1 MGFMG
6 INGDRPEGAAD
17 GQFCTRRKCRRL
29 RCGVLAAVL
38 AAGLCLSGCQ
48 GKNVET
54 MAAFAEKEG
63 TEDGTG
69 AADSVDGEFGMSN
82 ESGAETTV
90 DSDTTANPGA
100 NTGSVE
106 DAATVKELNR
116 VKVKGIYVSGPMAGT
131 AGMDNLIALVDRT
144 ELNALV
150 IDVKNDDGYLTCEL
164 DVPLAEQIGSEKH
177 YIKDLPTLVQTCKE
191 KNIYLIARVVAF
203 KDPILAEKMPEW
215 SLHNSDGSI
224 FRDKSG
230 LAWVNPYRKEVWEY
244 LASVG
249 EAAIKAGFD
258 EVQYDYV
265 RFSTDSRM
273 KQVDFGDSTKGRTKT
288 EAISGFTLYASER
301 IHAAG
306 GRISAD
312 VYGVV
317 IDSEEDQQ
325 IVGQNYVEM
334 SRSLDA
340 ISPMIY
346 PSHYGPYNYQIPVPD
361 AQPYDTVLAAMQA
374 SKMVLAGLDPKTGK
388 TKQAMTNVSLMSVT
402 DDAHKLSSGHPKE
415 NAYADYANKMK
426 AMANDAR
433 KEAVYTGRLA
443 TNANAKRIYQS
454 EVDSLNAKLNLAAL
468 NAPRERRAQVLA
480 NSEVK
485 AKKQA
490 NPELEKDKKAL
501 KKVKQIAINKARIAV
516 GASGKGTR
524 INITDKE
531 WEAIQSGA
539 VSDSKLTKILRY
551 ADQDVIRQKAT
562 PKSNGAL
569 SSAQVS
575 RIKALAA
582 SGYTNAEIAE
592 VLGKS
597 TSTVSKYLN
606 S

>member
-6 INGDRPEGAAD
+6 IKGDRPEGAAD

-90 DSDTTANPGA
+90 DGDTAANPGA
-100 NTGSVE
+100 STGSVE

-177 YIKDLPTLVQTCKE
+177 YIKDLPALVQTCKE

-388 TKQAMTNVSLMSVT
+388 KPVSADV
-402 DDAHKLSSGHPKE
+402 SG
-415 NAYADYANKMK
+415 
-426 AMANDAR
+426 NDAVDAAIVGG
-433 KEAVYTGRLA
+433 EAVSGNNAADAAADSQSTSGTTAVSGNDAAQDAEDAQVADGAQAAEDAAAKTFALSKEEIAQLDPTTGVQA
-443 TNANAKRIYQS
+443 TVRPWLQDFTATWVKGHISYGP
-454 EVDSLNAKLNLAAL
+454 E
-468 NAPRERRAQVLA
+468 EIRAQIQAVYDAGYEEWILWNAA
-480 NSEVK
+480 NRYTEGG
-485 AKKQA
+485 
-490 NPELEKDKKAL
+490 L
-501 KKVKQIAINKARIAV
+501 
-516 GASGKGTR
+516 
-524 INITDKE
+524 
-531 WEAIQSGA
+531 
-539 VSDSKLTKILRY
+539 LT
-551 ADQDVIRQKAT
+551 QEEEEQ
-562 PKSNGAL
+562 
-569 SSAQVS
+569 
-575 RIKALAA
+575 
-582 SGYTNAEIAE
+582 
-592 VLGKS
+592 
-597 TSTVSKYLN
+597 
-606 S
+606 

>member
-38 AAGLCLSGCQ
+38 AAGLCLGGCQ

-63 TEDGTG
+63 AEDGTG

-177 YIKDLPTLVQTCKE
+177 YIKDLPALVQTCKE

-215 SLHNSDGSI
+215 SLHNSDGSV

-388 TKQAMTNVSLMSVT
+388 KPVSADV
-402 DDAHKLSSGHPKE
+402 SG
-415 NAYADYANKMK
+415 
-426 AMANDAR
+426 NDAVDAAIVGG
-433 KEAVYTGRLA
+433 EAVSGN
-443 TNANAKRIYQS
+443 NAADAAA
-454 EVDSLNAKLNLAAL
+454 DS
-468 NAPRERRAQVLA
+468 
-480 NSEVK
+480 
-485 AKKQA
+485 
-490 NPELEKDKKAL
+490 
-501 KKVKQIAINKARIAV
+501 
-516 GASGKGTR
+516 
-524 INITDKE
+524 
-531 WEAIQSGA
+531 
-539 VSDSKLTKILRY
+539 
-551 ADQDVIRQKAT
+551 
-562 PKSNGAL
+562 
-569 SSAQVS
+569 
-575 RIKALAA
+575 
-582 SGYTNAEIAE
+582 
-592 VLGKS
+592 KS
-597 TSTVSKYLN
+597 TSGTTAVSGNDAAQDAEDAQAADGAQAAADAQAAEDAAAKTPALSKEEIAQLDPTTGVQATVRPWLQDFTATWVKGHISYGPEEIRAQIQAVYDAGYEEWILWN
-606 S
+606 AANRYTEGGLLTQEEEQ

>member
-1 MGFMG
+1 MEFMG
-6 INGDRPEGAAD
+6 IKGDRPEGAAD

-54 MAAFAEKEG
+54 MAAFAKKEG
-63 TEDGTG
+63 AEDGTG

-90 DSDTTANPGA
+90 DGDTAANPGA
-100 NTGSVE
+100 STDSVE

-177 YIKDLPTLVQTCKE
+177 YIKDLPALVQTCKE

-388 TKQAMTNVSLMSVT
+388 KPVSADVSGN
-402 DDAHKLSSGHPKE
+402 DAVDAAIVGGEAVSGNNAADAAADSQSTSGTTAVSGNDAVQNAE
-415 NAYADYANKMK
+415 NAQAADGAQ
-426 AMANDAR
+426 AAEDAAAKTFALS
-433 KEAVYTGRLA
+433 KEEIAQLDPTTGVQATVRPWLQDFTATWVKGHISYGPEEIRAQIQAVYDAGYEEWILW
-443 TNANAKRIYQS
+443 NAANRYTEGGLLTQEE
-454 EVDSLNAKLNLAAL
+454 EV
-468 NAPRERRAQVLA
+468 Q
-480 NSEVK
+480 
-485 AKKQA
+485 
-490 NPELEKDKKAL
+490 
-501 KKVKQIAINKARIAV
+501 
-516 GASGKGTR
+516 
-524 INITDKE
+524 
-531 WEAIQSGA
+531 
-539 VSDSKLTKILRY
+539 
-551 ADQDVIRQKAT
+551 
-562 PKSNGAL
+562 
-569 SSAQVS
+569 
-575 RIKALAA
+575 
-582 SGYTNAEIAE
+582 
-592 VLGKS
+592 
-597 TSTVSKYLN
+597 
-606 S
+606 

>member
-1 MGFMG
+1 MEFMG
-6 INGDRPEGAAD
+6 IKGDRPEGAAD

-90 DSDTTANPGA
+90 DGDTAANPGA
-100 NTGSVE
+100 STGSVE

-177 YIKDLPTLVQTCKE
+177 YIKDLPALVQTCKE

-388 TKQAMTNVSLMSVT
+388 KPVSADVSGN
-402 DDAHKLSSGHPKE
+402 DAVDAAIVGGEAVSGNNAADAAADSQSTSGTTAVSGNDAAQDAE
-415 NAYADYANKMK
+415 NAQAAK
-426 AMANDAR
+426 DAKDAQAAKDAAAKTPALS
-433 KEAVYTGRLA
+433 KEEIAQLDPTTGVQATVRPWLQDFTATWVKGHISYGPEEIRAQIQAVYDAGYEEWILW
-443 TNANAKRIYQS
+443 NAANRYTEGGLLTQEE
-454 EVDSLNAKLNLAAL
+454 EV
-468 NAPRERRAQVLA
+468 Q
-480 NSEVK
+480 
-485 AKKQA
+485 
-490 NPELEKDKKAL
+490 
-501 KKVKQIAINKARIAV
+501 
-516 GASGKGTR
+516 
-524 INITDKE
+524 
-531 WEAIQSGA
+531 
-539 VSDSKLTKILRY
+539 
-551 ADQDVIRQKAT
+551 
-562 PKSNGAL
+562 
-569 SSAQVS
+569 
-575 RIKALAA
+575 
-582 SGYTNAEIAE
+582 
-592 VLGKS
+592 
-597 TSTVSKYLN
+597 
-606 S
+606 

>member
-6 INGDRPEGAAD
+6 IKGDRPEGAAD

-63 TEDGTG
+63 AEDGTG
-69 AADSVDGEFGMSN
+69 AADSVDGEFGISN

-100 NTGSVE
+100 STGSVE

-177 YIKDLPTLVQTCKE
+177 YIKDLPALVQTCKE

-265 RFSTDSRM
+265 RFSTDGRM

-388 TKQAMTNVSLMSVT
+388 KPVSADVSGN
-402 DDAHKLSSGHPKE
+402 DAVDAAITGGEAVSGNNAADAAADSQSTSGTTAVSGNDAAQNAE
-415 NAYADYANKMK
+415 NAQAAE
-426 AMANDAR
+426 DAAAKTFALS
-433 KEAVYTGRLA
+433 KEEIAQLAPTTGVQATVRPWLQDFTATWVKGHISYGPEEIRAQIQAVYDAGYEEWILW
-443 TNANAKRIYQS
+443 NAANRYTEGGLLTQEE
-454 EVDSLNAKLNLAAL
+454 EV
-468 NAPRERRAQVLA
+468 Q
-480 NSEVK
+480 
-485 AKKQA
+485 
-490 NPELEKDKKAL
+490 
-501 KKVKQIAINKARIAV
+501 
-516 GASGKGTR
+516 
-524 INITDKE
+524 
-531 WEAIQSGA
+531 
-539 VSDSKLTKILRY
+539 
-551 ADQDVIRQKAT
+551 
-562 PKSNGAL
+562 
-569 SSAQVS
+569 
-575 RIKALAA
+575 
-582 SGYTNAEIAE
+582 
-592 VLGKS
+592 
-597 TSTVSKYLN
+597 
-606 S
+606 

>member
-1 MGFMG
+1 MEFMG
-6 INGDRPEGAAD
+6 IKGDRPEGAAD

-90 DSDTTANPGA
+90 DGDRAANPGA
-100 NTGSVE
+100 STGSVE

-131 AGMDNLIALVDRT
+131 VGMDNLIALVDRT

-177 YIKDLPTLVQTCKE
+177 YIKDLPALVQTCKE

-388 TKQAMTNVSLMSVT
+388 KPVSADVSGN
-402 DDAHKLSSGHPKE
+402 DAVDAAIVGGEAVSGNNAADTAADSQSTSGTIAVSGNDAVQNAE
-415 NAYADYANKMK
+415 NAQAAKDAQAAEDAQAAKDAQAADGAQ
-426 AMANDAR
+426 AAEDAAAKTFALS
-433 KEAVYTGRLA
+433 KEEIAQLDPTTGVQATVRPWLQDFTATWVKGHISYGPEEIRAQIQAVYDAGYEEWILW
-443 TNANAKRIYQS
+443 NA
-454 EVDSLNAKLNLAAL
+454 
-468 NAPRERRAQVLA
+468 A
-480 NSEVK
+480 NRYTEGG
-485 AKKQA
+485 
-490 NPELEKDKKAL
+490 L
-501 KKVKQIAINKARIAV
+501 
-516 GASGKGTR
+516 
-524 INITDKE
+524 
-531 WEAIQSGA
+531 
-539 VSDSKLTKILRY
+539 LT
-551 ADQDVIRQKAT
+551 QEEEEQ
-562 PKSNGAL
+562 
-569 SSAQVS
+569 
-575 RIKALAA
+575 
-582 SGYTNAEIAE
+582 
-592 VLGKS
+592 
-597 TSTVSKYLN
+597 
-606 S
+606 

>member
-1 MGFMG
+1 MEFMG
-6 INGDRPEGAAD
+6 IKGDRPEGAAD

-82 ESGAETTV
+82 ESEAETTV
-90 DSDTTANPGA
+90 DGDTAANPGA
-100 NTGSVE
+100 STGSVE

-177 YIKDLPTLVQTCKE
+177 YIKDLPALVQTCKE

-325 IVGQNYVEM
+325 IVGQNYAEM
-334 SRSLDA
+334 SRTLDA

-388 TKQAMTNVSLMSVT
+388 KPVSADV
-402 DDAHKLSSGHPKE
+402 SG
-415 NAYADYANKMK
+415 
-426 AMANDAR
+426 NDAVDAAIVGG
-433 KEAVYTGRLA
+433 EAVSGNNAADTAADSQSTSGTTAVSGNDAAQDAEDAQAADGAQAAEDAAAKTPALSKEEIAQLDPTTGVQA
-443 TNANAKRIYQS
+443 TVRPWLQDFTATWVKGHISYGP
-454 EVDSLNAKLNLAAL
+454 E
-468 NAPRERRAQVLA
+468 EIRAQIQAVYDAGYEEWILWNAA
-480 NSEVK
+480 NRYTEGGLLTQEEEV
-485 AKKQA
+485 Q
-490 NPELEKDKKAL
+490 
-501 KKVKQIAINKARIAV
+501 
-516 GASGKGTR
+516 
-524 INITDKE
+524 
-531 WEAIQSGA
+531 
-539 VSDSKLTKILRY
+539 
-551 ADQDVIRQKAT
+551 
-562 PKSNGAL
+562 
-569 SSAQVS
+569 
-575 RIKALAA
+575 
-582 SGYTNAEIAE
+582 
-592 VLGKS
+592 
-597 TSTVSKYLN
+597 
-606 S
+606 

>member
-1 MGFMG
+1 MEFMG
-6 INGDRPEGAAD
+6 IKGDRPEGAAD

-54 MAAFAEKEG
+54 MAAFAKKEG
-63 TEDGTG
+63 AEDGTG

-90 DSDTTANPGA
+90 DGDTAANPGA
-100 NTGSVE
+100 STDSVE

-177 YIKDLPTLVQTCKE
+177 YIKDLPALVQTCKE

-388 TKQAMTNVSLMSVT
+388 KPVSADVSGN
-402 DDAHKLSSGHPKE
+402 DAVDAAIVGGEAVSGNNAADAAADSQSTSGTTAVSGNDAVQNAE
-415 NAYADYANKMK
+415 NAQAADGAQ
-426 AMANDAR
+426 ATADAQAAEDAQAAKDAAAKTPALS
-433 KEAVYTGRLA
+433 KEEIAQLDPTTGVQATVRPWLQDFTATWVKGHISYGPEEIRAQIQAVYDAGYEEWILW
-443 TNANAKRIYQS
+443 NA
-454 EVDSLNAKLNLAAL
+454 
-468 NAPRERRAQVLA
+468 A
-480 NSEVK
+480 NRYTEGG
-485 AKKQA
+485 
-490 NPELEKDKKAL
+490 L
-501 KKVKQIAINKARIAV
+501 
-516 GASGKGTR
+516 
-524 INITDKE
+524 
-531 WEAIQSGA
+531 
-539 VSDSKLTKILRY
+539 LT
-551 ADQDVIRQKAT
+551 QEEEEQ
-562 PKSNGAL
+562 
-569 SSAQVS
+569 
-575 RIKALAA
+575 
-582 SGYTNAEIAE
+582 
-592 VLGKS
+592 
-597 TSTVSKYLN
+597 
-606 S
+606 

>member
-1 MGFMG
+1 MEFMG
-6 INGDRPEGAAD
+6 IKGDRPEGAAD

-38 AAGLCLSGCQ
+38 AAGLCLGGCQ

-90 DSDTTANPGA
+90 DGDTTANPGA
-100 NTGSVE
+100 STGSVE
-106 DAATVKELNR
+106 DAAAVKELNR

-177 YIKDLPTLVQTCKE
+177 YIKDLPALVQTCKE

-203 KDPILAEKMPEW
+203 KDPILAGKMPEW
-215 SLHNSDGSI
+215 SLHNSDGSV

-388 TKQAMTNVSLMSVT
+388 KPVSADVSGN
-402 DDAHKLSSGHPKE
+402 DAVDAAIVGGEAVSGNNAADTAADSQSTSGTTAVSGNDAVQNAE
-415 NAYADYANKMK
+415 NAQAADGAQ
-426 AMANDAR
+426 ATADAQAAKGAQAAEDAAAKTFALS
-433 KEAVYTGRLA
+433 KEEIAQLDPTTGVQATVRPWLQDFTATWVKGHISYGPEEIRAQIQAVYDAGYEEWILW
-443 TNANAKRIYQS
+443 NAANRYTEGGLLTQEE
-454 EVDSLNAKLNLAAL
+454 EV
-468 NAPRERRAQVLA
+468 Q
-480 NSEVK
+480 
-485 AKKQA
+485 
-490 NPELEKDKKAL
+490 
-501 KKVKQIAINKARIAV
+501 
-516 GASGKGTR
+516 
-524 INITDKE
+524 
-531 WEAIQSGA
+531 
-539 VSDSKLTKILRY
+539 
-551 ADQDVIRQKAT
+551 
-562 PKSNGAL
+562 
-569 SSAQVS
+569 
-575 RIKALAA
+575 
-582 SGYTNAEIAE
+582 
-592 VLGKS
+592 
-597 TSTVSKYLN
+597 
-606 S
+606 

>member
-6 INGDRPEGAAD
+6 IKGDRPEGAAD
-17 GQFCTRRKCRRL
+17 GQFCIRRKCRRL

-90 DSDTTANPGA
+90 DGDTAANPGA
-100 NTGSVE
+100 STGSVE

-177 YIKDLPTLVQTCKE
+177 YIKDLPALVQTCKE

-230 LAWVNPYRKEVWEY
+230 LAFNPYRKEVWEY

-388 TKQAMTNVSLMSVT
+388 KPASADVS
-402 DDAHKLSSGHPKE
+402 G
-415 NAYADYANKMK
+415 
-426 AMANDAR
+426 NDAVDAAIVGG
-433 KEAVYTGRLA
+433 EAVSGN
-443 TNANAKRIYQS
+443 NAADAAADSQSTSGTTAVSGNDAAQDAKDAQAA
-454 EVDSLNAKLNLAAL
+454 DGAQAAKDAAAKTPAL
-468 NAPRERRAQVLA
+468 NKEEIAQLDPTTGVQATVRPWLQDFTATWVKGHISYGPEEIRAQIQAVYDAGYEEWILWNAA
-480 NSEVK
+480 NRYTEGG
-485 AKKQA
+485 
-490 NPELEKDKKAL
+490 L
-501 KKVKQIAINKARIAV
+501 
-516 GASGKGTR
+516 
-524 INITDKE
+524 
-531 WEAIQSGA
+531 
-539 VSDSKLTKILRY
+539 LT
-551 ADQDVIRQKAT
+551 QEEEEQ
-562 PKSNGAL
+562 
-569 SSAQVS
+569 
-575 RIKALAA
+575 
-582 SGYTNAEIAE
+582 
-592 VLGKS
+592 
-597 TSTVSKYLN
+597 
-606 S
+606 

>member
-6 INGDRPEGAAD
+6 IKGDRPEGAAD

-90 DSDTTANPGA
+90 DGDTAANPGA
-100 NTGSVE
+100 STDSVE

-177 YIKDLPTLVQTCKE
+177 YIKDLPALVQTCKE

-249 EAAIKAGFD
+249 EAAITAGFD

-388 TKQAMTNVSLMSVT
+388 KPVSADV
-402 DDAHKLSSGHPKE
+402 SG
-415 NAYADYANKMK
+415 
-426 AMANDAR
+426 NDAVDAAITGG
-433 KEAVYTGRLA
+433 EAVSGNNAADAAADSQSTSGTTAVSGNDAAQDAKDAQAADGAQAAEDAAAKTFALSKEEIAQLDPTTGVQA
-443 TNANAKRIYQS
+443 TVRPWLQDFTATWVKGHISYGP
-454 EVDSLNAKLNLAAL
+454 E
-468 NAPRERRAQVLA
+468 EIRAQIQAVYDAGYEEWILWNAA
-480 NSEVK
+480 NRYTEGG
-485 AKKQA
+485 
-490 NPELEKDKKAL
+490 L
-501 KKVKQIAINKARIAV
+501 
-516 GASGKGTR
+516 
-524 INITDKE
+524 
-531 WEAIQSGA
+531 
-539 VSDSKLTKILRY
+539 LT
-551 ADQDVIRQKAT
+551 QEEEEQ
-562 PKSNGAL
+562 
-569 SSAQVS
+569 
-575 RIKALAA
+575 
-582 SGYTNAEIAE
+582 
-592 VLGKS
+592 
-597 TSTVSKYLN
+597 
-606 S
+606 

>member
-1 MGFMG
+1 MEFMG
-6 INGDRPEGAAD
+6 IKGDRPEGAAD

-38 AAGLCLSGCQ
+38 AAGLCLGGCQ

-90 DSDTTANPGA
+90 DGDTAANPGA
-100 NTGSVE
+100 STGSVE

-164 DVPLAEQIGSEKH
+164 DVPLVEQIGSEKH
-177 YIKDLPTLVQTCKE
+177 YIKDLPALVQTCKE

-388 TKQAMTNVSLMSVT
+388 KPVSADV
-402 DDAHKLSSGHPKE
+402 SG
-415 NAYADYANKMK
+415 
-426 AMANDAR
+426 NDAVDAAIVGG
-433 KEAVYTGRLA
+433 EAVSGNNAADAAADSQSTSGTTAVSGNDAAQDAEDAQAADGAQAAEDAAAKTFALSKEEIAQLDPTTGVQA
-443 TNANAKRIYQS
+443 TVRPWLQDFTATWVKGHISYGP
-454 EVDSLNAKLNLAAL
+454 E
-468 NAPRERRAQVLA
+468 EIRAQIQAVYDAGYEEWILWNAA
-480 NSEVK
+480 NRYTEGG
-485 AKKQA
+485 
-490 NPELEKDKKAL
+490 L
-501 KKVKQIAINKARIAV
+501 
-516 GASGKGTR
+516 
-524 INITDKE
+524 
-531 WEAIQSGA
+531 
-539 VSDSKLTKILRY
+539 LT
-551 ADQDVIRQKAT
+551 QEEEEQ
-562 PKSNGAL
+562 
-569 SSAQVS
+569 
-575 RIKALAA
+575 
-582 SGYTNAEIAE
+582 
-592 VLGKS
+592 
-597 TSTVSKYLN
+597 
-606 S
+606 

>member
-1 MGFMG
+1 MEFMG
-6 INGDRPEGAAD
+6 IKGDRPEGAAD

-38 AAGLCLSGCQ
+38 AAGLCLGGCQ

-82 ESGAETTV
+82 ESEAETTV
-90 DSDTTANPGA
+90 DGDTAANPGA
-100 NTGSVE
+100 STGSVE

-177 YIKDLPTLVQTCKE
+177 YIKNLPALVQTCKE

-388 TKQAMTNVSLMSVT
+388 KPVSADV
-402 DDAHKLSSGHPKE
+402 SG
-415 NAYADYANKMK
+415 
-426 AMANDAR
+426 NDAVDAAIVGG
-433 KEAVYTGRLA
+433 EAVSGNNTADAAADSQSTSGTTAVSGNDAAQDAEDAQAAKDPQAAKGAQAAEDAAAKTPALSKEEIAQLDPTTGVQA
-443 TNANAKRIYQS
+443 TVRPWLQDFTATWVKGHISYGP
-454 EVDSLNAKLNLAAL
+454 E
-468 NAPRERRAQVLA
+468 EIRAQIQAVYDAGYEEWILWNAA
-480 NSEVK
+480 NRYTEGGLLTQEEEV
-485 AKKQA
+485 Q
-490 NPELEKDKKAL
+490 
-501 KKVKQIAINKARIAV
+501 
-516 GASGKGTR
+516 
-524 INITDKE
+524 
-531 WEAIQSGA
+531 
-539 VSDSKLTKILRY
+539 
-551 ADQDVIRQKAT
+551 
-562 PKSNGAL
+562 
-569 SSAQVS
+569 
-575 RIKALAA
+575 
-582 SGYTNAEIAE
+582 
-592 VLGKS
+592 
-597 TSTVSKYLN
+597 
-606 S
+606 

>member
-1 MGFMG
+1 MEFMG
-6 INGDRPEGAAD
+6 IKGDRPEGAAD

-63 TEDGTG
+63 AEDGTG

-82 ESGAETTV
+82 ESEAETTV
-90 DSDTTANPGA
+90 DGDTAANPGA
-100 NTGSVE
+100 STDSVE

-177 YIKDLPTLVQTCKE
+177 YIKDLPALVQTCKE

-388 TKQAMTNVSLMSVT
+388 KPVSADV
-402 DDAHKLSSGHPKE
+402 SG
-415 NAYADYANKMK
+415 
-426 AMANDAR
+426 NDAVDAAIVGG
-433 KEAVYTGRLA
+433 EAVSGNNAADAAADSQSTSGTTVVSGNDAAQDSEDAQAADGAQATADAAAKTFALSKEEIAQLDPTTGVQA
-443 TNANAKRIYQS
+443 TVRPWLQDFTATWVKGHISYGP
-454 EVDSLNAKLNLAAL
+454 E
-468 NAPRERRAQVLA
+468 EIRAQIQAVYDAGYEEWILWNAA
-480 NSEVK
+480 NRYTEGG
-485 AKKQA
+485 
-490 NPELEKDKKAL
+490 L
-501 KKVKQIAINKARIAV
+501 
-516 GASGKGTR
+516 
-524 INITDKE
+524 
-531 WEAIQSGA
+531 
-539 VSDSKLTKILRY
+539 LT
-551 ADQDVIRQKAT
+551 QEEEEQ
-562 PKSNGAL
+562 
-569 SSAQVS
+569 
-575 RIKALAA
+575 
-582 SGYTNAEIAE
+582 
-592 VLGKS
+592 
-597 TSTVSKYLN
+597 
-606 S
+606 

>member
-1 MGFMG
+1 MEFMG
-6 INGDRPEGAAD
+6 IKGDRPEGAAD

-82 ESGAETTV
+82 ESEAETTV
-90 DSDTTANPGA
+90 DGDTAANPGA
-100 NTGSVE
+100 STGSVE

-177 YIKDLPTLVQTCKE
+177 YIKDLPALVQTCKE

-388 TKQAMTNVSLMSVT
+388 KPVSADVSGN
-402 DDAHKLSSGHPKE
+402 DAVDAAIVGGEAVSGNNAADAAADSQSTSGTPAVSGNDAVQNAE
-415 NAYADYANKMK
+415 NAQAADGAQ
-426 AMANDAR
+426 AAEDAAAKTFALS
-433 KEAVYTGRLA
+433 KEEIAQLDPTTGVQATVRPWLQDFTATWVKGHISYGPEEIRAQIQAVYDAGYEEWILW
-443 TNANAKRIYQS
+443 NA
-454 EVDSLNAKLNLAAL
+454 
-468 NAPRERRAQVLA
+468 A
-480 NSEVK
+480 NRYTEGG
-485 AKKQA
+485 
-490 NPELEKDKKAL
+490 L
-501 KKVKQIAINKARIAV
+501 
-516 GASGKGTR
+516 
-524 INITDKE
+524 
-531 WEAIQSGA
+531 
-539 VSDSKLTKILRY
+539 LT
-551 ADQDVIRQKAT
+551 QEEEEQ
-562 PKSNGAL
+562 
-569 SSAQVS
+569 
-575 RIKALAA
+575 
-582 SGYTNAEIAE
+582 
-592 VLGKS
+592 
-597 TSTVSKYLN
+597 
-606 S
+606 

>member
-1 MGFMG
+1 MEFMG
-6 INGDRPEGAAD
+6 IKGDRPEGAAD

-90 DSDTTANPGA
+90 DGDTAANPGA
-100 NTGSVE
+100 STGSVE

-177 YIKDLPTLVQTCKE
+177 YIKDLPALVQTCKE

-388 TKQAMTNVSLMSVT
+388 KPVSADV
-402 DDAHKLSSGHPKE
+402 SG
-415 NAYADYANKMK
+415 
-426 AMANDAR
+426 NDAVDAAIVGG
-433 KEAVYTGRLA
+433 EAVSGNNAADAAADSQSTSGTTAVSGNDAAQDAEDAQAADGAQVAEDAAAKTPALSKEEIAQLDPTTGVQA
-443 TNANAKRIYQS
+443 TVRPWLQDFTATWVKGHISYGP
-454 EVDSLNAKLNLAAL
+454 E
-468 NAPRERRAQVLA
+468 EIRAQIQAVYDAGYEEWILWNAA
-480 NSEVK
+480 NRYTEGG
-485 AKKQA
+485 
-490 NPELEKDKKAL
+490 L
-501 KKVKQIAINKARIAV
+501 
-516 GASGKGTR
+516 
-524 INITDKE
+524 
-531 WEAIQSGA
+531 
-539 VSDSKLTKILRY
+539 LT
-551 ADQDVIRQKAT
+551 QEEEQ
-562 PKSNGAL
+562 
-569 SSAQVS
+569 
-575 RIKALAA
+575 
-582 SGYTNAEIAE
+582 
-592 VLGKS
+592 
-597 TSTVSKYLN
+597 
-606 S
+606 

>member
-1 MGFMG
+1 MEFMG
-6 INGDRPEGAAD
+6 IKGDRPEGAAD

-38 AAGLCLSGCQ
+38 AAGLCLGGCQ

-90 DSDTTANPGA
+90 DGDTTANPGA
-100 NTGSVE
+100 STGSVE
-106 DAATVKELNR
+106 DAAAVKELNR

-177 YIKDLPTLVQTCKE
+177 YIKDLPALVQTCKE

-215 SLHNSDGSI
+215 SLHNSDGSV

-388 TKQAMTNVSLMSVT
+388 KPVSADV
-402 DDAHKLSSGHPKE
+402 SG
-415 NAYADYANKMK
+415 
-426 AMANDAR
+426 NDAVDVEIVGG
-433 KEAVYTGRLA
+433 EAVSGNNAADAAADSQSTSGTTVVSGNDAAQDSEDAQAADGAQATADAQAAKGAQAAEDAAAKTFALSKEEIAQLDPTTGVQA
-443 TNANAKRIYQS
+443 TVRPWLQDFTATWVKGHISYGP
-454 EVDSLNAKLNLAAL
+454 E
-468 NAPRERRAQVLA
+468 EIRAQIQAVYDAGYEEWILWNAA
-480 NSEVK
+480 NRYTEGGLLTQEEEV
-485 AKKQA
+485 Q
-490 NPELEKDKKAL
+490 
-501 KKVKQIAINKARIAV
+501 
-516 GASGKGTR
+516 
-524 INITDKE
+524 
-531 WEAIQSGA
+531 
-539 VSDSKLTKILRY
+539 
-551 ADQDVIRQKAT
+551 
-562 PKSNGAL
+562 
-569 SSAQVS
+569 
-575 RIKALAA
+575 
-582 SGYTNAEIAE
+582 
-592 VLGKS
+592 
-597 TSTVSKYLN
+597 
-606 S
+606 

>member
-63 TEDGTG
+63 AEDGTG

-90 DSDTTANPGA
+90 DGDTAANPGA
-100 NTGSVE
+100 STGSVE

-388 TKQAMTNVSLMSVT
+388 KPVSADV
-402 DDAHKLSSGHPKE
+402 SG
-415 NAYADYANKMK
+415 
-426 AMANDAR
+426 NDAVDAAIAGG
-433 KEAVYTGRLA
+433 EAVSGN
-443 TNANAKRIYQS
+443 NAADAAA
-454 EVDSLNAKLNLAAL
+454 DS
-468 NAPRERRAQVLA
+468 
-480 NSEVK
+480 
-485 AKKQA
+485 
-490 NPELEKDKKAL
+490 
-501 KKVKQIAINKARIAV
+501 
-516 GASGKGTR
+516 
-524 INITDKE
+524 
-531 WEAIQSGA
+531 
-539 VSDSKLTKILRY
+539 
-551 ADQDVIRQKAT
+551 
-562 PKSNGAL
+562 
-569 SSAQVS
+569 
-575 RIKALAA
+575 
-582 SGYTNAEIAE
+582 
-592 VLGKS
+592 KS
-597 TSTVSKYLN
+597 TSGTTAVSGNDAAQDAEDAQAADGAQAAADAQAAEDAAAKTFALSKEEIAQLDPTTGVQATVRPWLQDFTATWVKGHISYGPEEIRAQIQAVYDAGYEEWILWN
-606 S
+606 AANRYTEGGLLTQEEEVQ

>member
-1 MGFMG
+1 MEFMG
-6 INGDRPEGAAD
+6 IKGDRPEGAAD
-17 GQFCTRRKCRRL
+17 GQFCTRCKCRRL

-82 ESGAETTV
+82 ESEAETTV
-90 DSDTTANPGA
+90 DGDTTANSGA
-100 NTGSVE
+100 STGSVE
-106 DAATVKELNR
+106 DAATVKKLNR

-164 DVPLAEQIGSEKH
+164 DVPLVEQIGSEKH
-177 YIKDLPTLVQTCKE
+177 YIKDLPALVQTCKE

-215 SLHNSDGSI
+215 SLHNSDGSV

-388 TKQAMTNVSLMSVT
+388 KPVSADVSGN
-402 DDAHKLSSGHPKE
+402 DAVDAAIVGGEAVSGNNAADTAADSQSTSGTTAVSGNDAVQNAE
-415 NAYADYANKMK
+415 NAQAADGAQ
-426 AMANDAR
+426 AAEDAAAKTPALS
-433 KEAVYTGRLA
+433 KEEIAQLDPTTGVQATVRPWLQDFTATWVKGHISYGPEEIRAQIQAVYDAGYEEWILW
-443 TNANAKRIYQS
+443 NAANRYTEGGLLTQEE
-454 EVDSLNAKLNLAAL
+454 EV
-468 NAPRERRAQVLA
+468 Q
-480 NSEVK
+480 
-485 AKKQA
+485 
-490 NPELEKDKKAL
+490 
-501 KKVKQIAINKARIAV
+501 
-516 GASGKGTR
+516 
-524 INITDKE
+524 
-531 WEAIQSGA
+531 
-539 VSDSKLTKILRY
+539 
-551 ADQDVIRQKAT
+551 
-562 PKSNGAL
+562 
-569 SSAQVS
+569 
-575 RIKALAA
+575 
-582 SGYTNAEIAE
+582 
-592 VLGKS
+592 
-597 TSTVSKYLN
+597 
-606 S
+606 

>member
-1 MGFMG
+1 MEFMG
-6 INGDRPEGAAD
+6 IKGDRPESAAD

-69 AADSVDGEFGMSN
+69 AADSVDGEFGMSD

-90 DSDTTANPGA
+90 DGDTTANPGA
-100 NTGSVE
+100 STGSVE
-106 DAATVKELNR
+106 DAAAVKELNR

-177 YIKDLPTLVQTCKE
+177 YIKDLPALVQTCKE

-203 KDPILAEKMPEW
+203 KDPILAGKMPEW
-215 SLHNSDGSI
+215 SLHNSDGSV

-388 TKQAMTNVSLMSVT
+388 KPVSADVSGN
-402 DDAHKLSSGHPKE
+402 DAVDAAIVGGEAVSGNNAADTAADSQSTSGTTAVSGNDAVQNAE
-415 NAYADYANKMK
+415 NAQAADGAQ
-426 AMANDAR
+426 AAEDAAAKTPALS
-433 KEAVYTGRLA
+433 KEEIAQLDPTTGVQATVRPWLQDFTATWVKGHISYGPEEIRAQIQAVYDAGYEEWILW
-443 TNANAKRIYQS
+443 NAANRYTEGGLLTQEE
-454 EVDSLNAKLNLAAL
+454 EV
-468 NAPRERRAQVLA
+468 Q
-480 NSEVK
+480 
-485 AKKQA
+485 
-490 NPELEKDKKAL
+490 
-501 KKVKQIAINKARIAV
+501 
-516 GASGKGTR
+516 
-524 INITDKE
+524 
-531 WEAIQSGA
+531 
-539 VSDSKLTKILRY
+539 
-551 ADQDVIRQKAT
+551 
-562 PKSNGAL
+562 
-569 SSAQVS
+569 
-575 RIKALAA
+575 
-582 SGYTNAEIAE
+582 
-592 VLGKS
+592 
-597 TSTVSKYLN
+597 
-606 S
+606 

>member
-1 MGFMG
+1 MEFMG
-6 INGDRPEGAAD
+6 IKGDRPEGAAD

-63 TEDGTG
+63 AEDGTG

-388 TKQAMTNVSLMSVT
+388 KPVSADVSGN
-402 DDAHKLSSGHPKE
+402 DAVDAAIVGGEAVSGNNAADTAADSQSTSGTTAVSGNDAVQNAE
-415 NAYADYANKMK
+415 NAQAADGAQV
-426 AMANDAR
+426 AEDAAAKTPALS
-433 KEAVYTGRLA
+433 KEEIAQLDPTTGVQATVRPWLQDFTATWVKGHISYGPEEIRAQIQAVYDAGYEEWILW
-443 TNANAKRIYQS
+443 NA
-454 EVDSLNAKLNLAAL
+454 
-468 NAPRERRAQVLA
+468 A
-480 NSEVK
+480 NRYTEGG
-485 AKKQA
+485 
-490 NPELEKDKKAL
+490 L
-501 KKVKQIAINKARIAV
+501 
-516 GASGKGTR
+516 
-524 INITDKE
+524 
-531 WEAIQSGA
+531 
-539 VSDSKLTKILRY
+539 LT
-551 ADQDVIRQKAT
+551 QEEEQ
-562 PKSNGAL
+562 
-569 SSAQVS
+569 
-575 RIKALAA
+575 
-582 SGYTNAEIAE
+582 
-592 VLGKS
+592 
-597 TSTVSKYLN
+597 
-606 S
+606 

>member
-6 INGDRPEGAAD
+6 IKGDRPEGAAD

-90 DSDTTANPGA
+90 DGDTTANPGA
-100 NTGSVE
+100 STGSVE
-106 DAATVKELNR
+106 DAAAVKELNR

-177 YIKDLPTLVQTCKE
+177 YIKDLPALVQTCKE

-374 SKMVLAGLDPKTGK
+374 SKMVLAGLDLKTGK
-388 TKQAMTNVSLMSVT
+388 KPVSADVSGN
-402 DDAHKLSSGHPKE
+402 DAVDAAIVGGEAVSGNNAADTAADSQSTSGTTAVSGNDAVQNAE
-415 NAYADYANKMK
+415 NAQAADGAQ
-426 AMANDAR
+426 AAEDAAAKTPALS
-433 KEAVYTGRLA
+433 KEEIAQLDPTTGVQATVRPWLQDFTATWVKGHISYGPEEIRAQIQAVYDAGYEEWILW
-443 TNANAKRIYQS
+443 NAANRYTEGGLLTQEE
-454 EVDSLNAKLNLAAL
+454 EV
-468 NAPRERRAQVLA
+468 Q
-480 NSEVK
+480 
-485 AKKQA
+485 
-490 NPELEKDKKAL
+490 
-501 KKVKQIAINKARIAV
+501 
-516 GASGKGTR
+516 
-524 INITDKE
+524 
-531 WEAIQSGA
+531 
-539 VSDSKLTKILRY
+539 
-551 ADQDVIRQKAT
+551 
-562 PKSNGAL
+562 
-569 SSAQVS
+569 
-575 RIKALAA
+575 
-582 SGYTNAEIAE
+582 
-592 VLGKS
+592 
-597 TSTVSKYLN
+597 
-606 S
+606 